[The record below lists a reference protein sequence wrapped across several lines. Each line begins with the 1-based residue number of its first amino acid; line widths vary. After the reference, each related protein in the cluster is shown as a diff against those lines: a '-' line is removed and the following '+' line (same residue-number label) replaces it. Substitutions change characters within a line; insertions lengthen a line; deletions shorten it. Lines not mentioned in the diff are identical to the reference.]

1 MRDATGEVCVSA
13 DRNLAIINDGPKLS
27 GHPFPLTPQYYLAEM
42 ATPEETEVLVSQDDF
57 ERAFRDLVPSVSQSE
72 MEHYATVQQ
81 KFSRK
86 KGKEE
91 ASLESQGVVATGQYI
106 SAKGKGK
113 AVE

>member
-1 MRDATGEVCVSA
+1 MRDEACEVCDTT
-13 DRNLAIINDGPKLS
+13 DRYLAIINDGPKLS

-42 ATPEETEVLVSQDDF
+42 ATLEETEVLVSRDDF

-72 MEHYATVQQ
+72 MEHYAAVQQ

-86 KGKEE
+86 KVKE